1 MPKDT
6 KIYSPSRSR
15 MGIQK
20 RVVSVPIK
28 DVHRLRLKDHH
39 HTSAPPSDSW
49 AWRKYGQKPIKGSP
63 YPRGYYKCSSS
74 KGCPARKQVERN
86 KLDPNMLVVTYSYEH
101 DHPNSPDSRN
111 NHRREAAAGPNIT
124 TSLSEESEDHD
135 EEEEIVNLNISD
147 PSHEP
152 TMSDDEKIANNIGE
166 GPSVSYDG
174 EFGNFYDSE
183 SSYFTAML
191 ENYCPILTDDKDKFI
206 TADNEMTMI
215 LATMI
220 EEDDSLIFS
229 DLGELPECAKV
240 FRSGLWRSRP
250 CENPNSRKG

>member
-28 DVHRLRLKDHH
+28 DVHRLRLKDHHDHH

-74 KGCPARKQVERN
+74 KGCPARKQVQRN
-86 KLDPNMLVVTYSYEH
+86 KLDPNMIVVTYSYQH

-111 NHRREAAAGPNIT
+111 NHHREAAAGPNIT
-124 TSLSEESEDHD
+124 TSLSEESEDHEEE

-147 PSHEP
+147 LSHEP

-183 SSYFTAML
+183 SSYCTAML
-191 ENYCPILTDDKDKFI
+191 ENYCPILIDDKDKFI

-229 DLGELPECAKV
+229 DLGELPECAM
-240 FRSGLWRSRP
+240 
-250 CENPNSRKG
+250 